1 MSHPF
6 GRATNTIFSLAGIS
20 PKEKA
25 EGNDPSGFFEM
36 RTYPRLIPVVF
47 RLVWTFGGDSEV
59 FRLSLGELRKNDT
72 DFIQV

>member
-25 EGNDPSGFFEM
+25 EGADPSGFFE
-36 RTYPRLIPVVF
+36 
-47 RLVWTFGGDSEV
+47 
-59 FRLSLGELRKNDT
+59 LRPIRD
-72 DFIQV
+72 